1 MAKGGRKD
9 YRVKAQE
16 VEPIKSIKNINRVK
30 RYFLSKEEYRNYT
43 LFVLGINIG
52 LRAGDLLSLK
62 MGNVFEEIDDNVYC
76 LVDEV
81 NIMEGKT
88 NKTRM
93 FTLNKSAK
101 EAIAFYIEKLNL
113 DYIYKTRNINATKKK
128 KINVDEIRFKDIPIN
143 DYLFKSRKGT
153 NSKLRVDSL
162 HKIIKSA
169 MRDLGIKGNYG
180 THSLR
185 KTFGYFAFTNNVK
198 DNPRILQELQKIFNH
213 SSEFITLSYIGI
225 TKESITNIYNSIN
238 L

>member
-1 MAKGGRKD
+1 MGKEGNQN

-16 VEPIKSIKNINRVK
+16 VEPIKNMKDINRVK
-30 RYFLSKEEYRNYT
+30 QFFLSKEEVRNYT
-43 LFVLGINIG
+43 IFVLGINVG

-62 MGNVFEEIDDNVYC
+62 MGDVFEKIDDNIYC

-81 NIMEGKT
+81 NILEGKT
-88 NKTRM
+88 NKTRT
-93 FTLNKSAK
+93 FTLNESAK
-101 EAIAFYIEKLNL
+101 EAIAFYVENLNP
-113 DYIYKTRNINATKKK
+113 DYIYTTGNSNTTKKK
-128 KINVDEIRFKDIPIN
+128 KTNVDETRFKDIPIN
-143 DYLFKSRKGT
+143 DYLFKSRKGS

-162 HKIIKSA
+162 HKIVKST

-180 THSLR
+180 THTLR

-225 TKESITNIYNSIN
+225 TKESITNIYNSVN